1 MKTLLFLIAL
11 SATSLAYAADGNSA
25 TSDKASS
32 APAAAA
38 DGKQC
43 EKKKEVGSNVAT
55 RVCTTEAERVAAKA
69 KAQADVERLGRCS
82 GNEKACSGSL

>member
-1 MKTLLFLIAL
+1 MKTVLFLIAL
-11 SATSLAYAADGNSA
+11 SATSLAYAGEA
-25 TSDKASS
+25 TSSDTASS
-32 APAAAA
+32 SAAAT
-38 DGKQC
+38 DDKGVVC

-55 RVCTTEAERVAAKA
+55 RVCTTEAERVAAKD